1 MKKHLLAIFFAFT
14 AMFMLNG
21 CIVSE
26 TKLTDKVREAIVSD
40 EASKGNTLEV
50 TEFGLNK
57 NEKNYTGVLKG
68 RLNGKE
74 VVYDVTAIDE
84 GDDFDVDWEIR
95 PDSLS
100 NDQP

>member
-1 MKKHLLAIFFAFT
+1 M
-14 AMFMLNG
+14 
-21 CIVSE
+21 
-26 TKLTDKVREAIVSD
+26 TDKVREAIVSD

-50 TEFGLNK
+50 TEFGLDK

-84 GDDFDVDWEIR
+84 GNDFDVDWEIR